1 MKLTTAIFATFAA
14 LAVAAPS
21 PGFKPY
27 ATTPDI
33 YEKAPPKLAQVVKT
47 EYVDVKGIKMAY
59 RRFGK
64 QAGLPLVYFCNFRS
78 TMDLTDPLLVNYM
91 ALTRQVILFDNVGVG
106 LSEGVIPS
114 SIDSMASS
122 AADFLS
128 VIGVKKTDVLGFSMG
143 GGVAQRFAELFPEV
157 ANRVAIAGS
166 IAGQAPGTIET
177 LPSVFQIASG
187 NVTVE
192 QLLGLFFYP
201 SNTSTAAGI
210 DYAGRIFERQV
221 PGEQRVDTVV
231 EPGTT
236 AQLNAILD
244 FTRNPANIESL
255 ANMTGPVLVTNGKT
269 DVLAPTVNSFIMQQ
283 HLPNAEL
290 HIYPDSGH
298 GHLFQFAKSYAR
310 SLQTFLD
317 AGAPPKKPRY

>member
-1 MKLTTAIFATFAA
+1 MAQSSDQFTIKLTSIG
-14 LAVAAPS
+14 S
-21 PGFKPY
+21 PGGFRPY
-27 ATTPDI
+27 ATVDI
-33 YEKAPPKLAQVVKT
+33 YDKPPPKLAQIVKT
-47 EYVDVKGIKMAY
+47 EYVDVQGTRMAY

-64 QAGLPLVYFCNFRS
+64 PTGLPLVYFCNFRS
-78 TMDLTDPLLVNYM
+78 TMDLTDPLLVNYI

-106 LSEGVIPS
+106 HSDGVIPS
-114 SIDSMASS
+114 SIDAMASS
-122 AADFLS
+122 AADFLAA
-128 VIGVKKTDVLGFSMG
+128 IGVQKTDILGFSMG

-157 ANRVAIAGS
+157 TNRVAIAGS

-177 LPSVFQIASG
+177 LPSVFQTASG

-201 SNTSTAAGI
+201 SETSKAAGI
-210 DYAGRIFERQV
+210 EYAGRIFERQV
-221 PGEQRVDTVV
+221 PGEKWADTVV
-231 EPGTT
+231 DPGTT
-236 AQLNAILD
+236 AQLNAILN
-244 FTRNPANIESL
+244 FTRDPANMESL
-255 ANMTGPVLVTNGKT
+255 ANMKGPVLVTNGKT

-298 GHLFQFAKSYAR
+298 GHLFQFAKSYAK

-317 AGAPPKKPRY
+317 GGASPAKAHI